1 MTRIVVRIL
10 VSLLCVP
17 AVAVFCA
24 LGGAMVSELRL
35 IDENAAVVAAFSA
48 APLLGAAAWLAVW
61 SRVIRWTARRWGSTL
76 IIAAAV
82 VVLDAIVAWASNTI
96 FRGGWP
102 DWSFVASMVNILIG
116 LSGWIGCLWVWTE
129 TPRERF
135 QRLQHAES
143 GGGMCPVCRYDMRGL
158 TNLRCPECGGR
169 FTLGEVQ
176 DAHRRAEA
184 PPDLD

>member
-17 AVAVFCA
+17 AVAVLCA

-35 IDENAAVVAAFSA
+35 FGEDAAIVGAFSV

-61 SRVIRWTARRWGSTL
+61 SRVIRWTARRWCSTL
-76 IIAAAV
+76 LIGAAV
-82 VVLDAIVAWASNTI
+82 AALDGAVGWVSHAT
-96 FRGGWP
+96 FRRGWL
-102 DWSFVASMVNILIG
+102 DWSFVASMLNLLIG

-129 TPRERF
+129 TTRERF
-135 QRLQHAES
+135 QRLQHAQS

-158 TNLRCPECGGR
+158 TNLRCPECGGQ